1 MKMFRK
7 RTDIKQEEVP
17 AKTHQMTEEKAQ
29 HDKIFEDKEKCIVST
44 MGVVNELLQYMTG
57 LDYVREMIIDASDQ
71 ADMIQNVAA
80 SSEEMTAATEDIS
93 NYVQISSDNMRKAK
107 GETDQ
112 ALDKVEKTFSSVEEN
127 MNQIDGVKDIMAEV
141 KDETVKIN
149 ELVSVIKSVADQT
162 NLLSLNAS
170 IEAARAGKTE
180 EGLLWWQMKSRSLP
194 KTPKNRW
201 ISSERLL
208 KVLMTRSIVPLEKS
222 TRW

>member
-1 MKMFRK
+1 MFRK